1 MRSTLS
7 VIFAISCFQAMSG
20 CDRFSTVRQ
29 TVVIKVANLD
39 SGVSVR
45 GAIVE
50 IHDAHDSEGLEG
62 DRYWVWDSA
71 TTDDNGCAEIASFSA
86 CDANGSFDA
95 TPPAE
100 TDILTGSSYLVR
112 IAVDGRPPET
122 IRLKLNP
129 GQAGDGRSYSA
140 TVVRIGVP
148 HYVRPKNQTTAE
160 ILRLLGIAVIILVIT
175 WGVIDFRGR
184 IVQKLERGS
193 GR

>member
-1 MRSTLS
+1 M
-7 VIFAISCFQAMSG
+7 
-20 CDRFSTVRQ
+20 
-29 TVVIKVANLD
+29 ANLD
-39 SGVSVR
+39 SGIPVR
-45 GAIVE
+45 GAVVE
-50 IHDAHDSEGLEG
+50 IHDAVDSEGLEG

-86 CDANGSFDA
+86 CDVNWSFDA

-100 TDILTGSSYLVR
+100 TDIMTGSSYLVR
-112 IAVDGRPPET
+112 ITVDGRPAES

-129 GQAGDGRSYSA
+129 GQTGDGRSYSA

-175 WGVIDFRGR
+175 WGVIDLRGKVKKR
-184 IVQKLERGS
+184 T
-193 GR
+193 